1 MKPSGRIVTTV
12 VLACLTIASGFAS
25 SQEGVLR
32 YRWNKGESLRYRV
45 VQTTNAQMS
54 GLPGMGEM
62 NITNTMTQLLQ
73 QTATDVAA
81 DGTGTL
87 QMKFEA
93 IKMEM
98 ATPMGTFVYDSAA
111 PANTADP
118 MIAQIAA
125 TMGVLVGESITV
137 VMSPNGAIQK
147 IQGMSAIA
155 QKVQKTMPGGG
166 LGMPGLDSI
175 LSDDAMKGT
184 FGQGFAAF
192 PSTPVK
198 VGETWKQDLTL
209 PNPFGVMNVSSSFTF
224 KDVVT
229 AGGRSLIRV
238 LQTATIKATSGA
250 KPPPLPM
257 PMTIQFSDGT
267 GQGEVLFDP
276 KLGRNQKTTF
286 ETTLPMTMSMTAPD
300 GTPVNMSALTKT
312 TMVMELVEK

>member
-25 SQEGVLR
+25 GQEGVLR
-32 YRWNKGESLRYRV
+32 YRWTKGESLRYRI

-98 ATPMGTFVYDSAA
+98 GTPMGTFVYDSAA

-118 MIAQIAA
+118 MVAQIAA

-147 IQGMSAIA
+147 IEGMSAIA
-155 QKVQKTMPGGG
+155 QKVTEN
-166 LGMPGLDSI
+166 
-175 LSDDAMKGT
+175 DAWRRPWDART
-184 FGQGFAAF
+184 
-192 PSTPVK
+192 
-198 VGETWKQDLTL
+198 
-209 PNPFGVMNVSSSFTF
+209 
-224 KDVVT
+224 
-229 AGGRSLIRV
+229 R
-238 LQTATIKATSGA
+238 
-250 KPPPLPM
+250 
-257 PMTIQFSDGT
+257 
-267 GQGEVLFDP
+267 
-276 KLGRNQKTTF
+276 
-286 ETTLPMTMSMTAPD
+286 
-300 GTPVNMSALTKT
+300 
-312 TMVMELVEK
+312 